1 MATIYDVA
9 RLAGVSRSTVSRVLN
24 GKSEVDPKTAELVME
39 AIKKLNYHPNASA
52 RALVRQ
58 KSDMIGVMLADVTDA
73 SYQKIIKGIESVA
86 SFRNFG
92 VVYYNT
98 HEDLEKNRPLLST
111 VVDSGKVDGLLI
123 VGSRLDDNRIIQ
135 EMAERGVPIALIE
148 RFLPNPEITC
158 VCCDSEQGTRLAVEH
173 FVRLGHNR
181 IGCITG
187 NLLFSSAQERLD
199 GFRKSMTRHQL
210 PEIEEY
216 IVKGN
221 YDHDSGYTAMKQL
234 LQLENPPTAVF
245 VCNDMMAFGAIL
257 AIKEYG
263 LTVPE
268 DVAIIGYD
276 DIFFA
281 SITYPQL
288 TTVRQPF
295 LEMGKLA
302 AQGLI
307 DRITMGDRATAIREV
322 LPVKLMIRRSCGLFA
337 PAKPK

>member
-24 GKSEVDPKTAELVME
+24 GKSEVDPKTAETVMT
-39 AIKKLNYHPNASA
+39 AIRELNYHPNASA

-58 KSDMIGVMLADVTDA
+58 KSDMIGVMLADITDA

-86 SFRNFG
+86 SLRNFG

-98 HEDLEKNRPLLST
+98 YEDLEKHRPLISN

-123 VGSRLDDNRIIQ
+123 VGSRLDNCKIIL
-135 EMAERGVPIALIE
+135 EMVERGVPIALVE
-148 RFLPNPEITC
+148 RFLPNKEITC
-158 VCCDSEQGTRLAVEH
+158 ICCNSEQGTELVVEH
-173 FVRLGHNR
+173 FVRLGHTR

-187 NLLFSSAQERLD
+187 NLMFNTARERLE
-199 GFRKSMTRHQL
+199 GFRKSMARHQL
-210 PEIEEY
+210 SVIEEY
-216 IVKGN
+216 IATGN
-221 YDHDSGYTAMKQL
+221 NAHDSGYTAMNQL
-234 LQLENPPTAVF
+234 LKLKNRPTAVF

-257 AIKEYG
+257 AIKECG

-281 SITYPQL
+281 SFTYPQL

-295 LEMGKLA
+295 FEMGKLA

-307 DRITMGDRATAIREV
+307 DRINLGEQATPIKKI

-337 PAKPK
+337 QTKPK